1 MIGGDANGIF
11 SKCKPYYKRKGF
23 AMMVLAGTL
32 FVLVMFIRWM
42 VKAVETMTDL
52 VNAISGFINS
62 LTTLLE
68 AVERFKAVR
77 KRHKK
82 NRH

>member
-1 MIGGDANGIF
+1 
-11 SKCKPYYKRKGF
+11 
-23 AMMVLAGTL
+23 
-32 FVLVMFIRWM
+32 M

-82 NRH
+82 NRQ